1 MKLFSTSMRKNL
13 GDKGK
18 YITEEQIQELFE
30 TYQNNEEMSLQDLP
44 KQFLWIPLLLNNL
57 NRRR

>member
-1 MKLFSTSMRKNL
+1 MRKNL

-30 TYQNNEEMSLQDLP
+30 IYQNNEKMSSVRSTQIVSLDTP
-44 KQFLWIPLLLNNL
+44 RLLLNNP
-57 NRRR
+57 